1 MSATATS
8 AWATG
13 LEDQDAA
20 EDPEAE
26 DSLDVA
32 EDAPSGHSTAT
43 KGTVSAPAATGTPT
57 GTPTGTTTARRP
69 KRASGSRR
77 TVELTLAVSHL
88 EPRQREL
95 LAHLNGLRGY
105 DDGEPFM
112 VRLVLASLDQGSR
125 AGAVLGQLLEIAK
138 ASPLEAGVL
147 ATELAG
153 DRAVL
158 AVAWAALASLGAVS
172 GAAPAS
178 QAHAGLA
185 VAKAAQG
192 LSATALEDLSG
203 VLEAIG
209 D

>member
-20 EDPEAE
+20 EDLEAE

-32 EDAPSGHSTAT
+32 EEAPSGHSTT
-43 KGTVSAPAATGTPT
+43 STPT
-57 GTPTGTTTARRP
+57 PTARRP

-105 DDGEPFM
+105 DDGEPFV

-172 GAAPAS
+172 GAAPGS

-192 LSATALEDLSG
+192 LPAAALEDLSG
-203 VLEAIG
+203 VLEALG

>member
-8 AWATG
+8 TWATG
-13 LEDQDAA
+13 LEEEDA
-20 EDPEAE
+20 EAE
-26 DSLDVA
+26 DSLGPT
-32 EDAPSGHSTAT
+32 EEAPSGHNTAPKDT
-43 KGTVSAPAATGTPT
+43 TGPVGTPTPTGTAAGTPT
-57 GTPTGTTTARRP
+57 GRRA
-69 KRASGSRR
+69 KRASGARR

-158 AVAWAALASLGAVS
+158 AVAWAVLASLGAVS
-172 GAAPAS
+172 GPAPGS